1 LLLLEKVSMPSL
13 DVILFRL
20 LLVVIVGGAIGAE
33 REYRSKSAGFR
44 TMILICLGSFL
55 FTTFSIY
62 ITGSTNDRIAS
73 NIVTGIGFLG
83 AGVIFQSENRI
94 NGLTT
99 AAAIWVTAA
108 LGMGIGGGYYSLV
121 GIATITVLIALL
133 LLTKLEAL
141 IDTYNQSKTYKITSP
156 YSEGLMEQFEKL
168 FVDCGLRFQR
178 LKQAKTGNN
187 IEGSWM
193 VHGKEKKHAECINK
207 LLHDPSVKEF
217 EF

>member
-1 LLLLEKVSMPSL
+1 MPSI
-13 DVILFRL
+13 DVLLFRL
-20 LLVVIVGGAIGAE
+20 LLVIIIGGTIGAE

-44 TMILICLGSFL
+44 TMIMICLGSFL

-83 AGVIFQSENRI
+83 AGVIFQSENRV

-108 LGMGIGGGYYSLV
+108 LGMGIAGGYYSLV
-121 GIATITVLIALL
+121 GIATLAAIVALL
-133 LLTKLEAL
+133 LLTKLEEV
-141 IDTYNQSKTYKITSP
+141 IDRFNRSRTYKLTSA
-156 YSEGLMEQFEKL
+156 YSEGLIEQHEQL
-168 FVDCGLRFQR
+168 FKDCGLSFQR
-178 LKQAKTGNN
+178 LKQSKVGNN
-187 IEGSWM
+187 ITGSWL
-193 VHGKEKKHAECINK
+193 VHGRERRHAECIRRI
-207 LLHDPSVKEF
+207 LHDPTVTEF